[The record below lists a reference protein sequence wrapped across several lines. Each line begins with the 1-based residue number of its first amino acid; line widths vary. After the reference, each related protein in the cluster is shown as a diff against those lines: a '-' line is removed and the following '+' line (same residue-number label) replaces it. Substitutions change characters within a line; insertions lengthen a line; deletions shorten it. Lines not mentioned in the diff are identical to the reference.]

1 MSTSLWPRVA
11 ALTGQRV
18 RATRKELGLSQEQF
32 ATLVGKRARVGSQRP
47 SVFTVSRWERD
58 AKSPGMLWGPA
69 LLTLVEESEARRAT
83 QGTGASATH

>member
-1 MSTSLWPRVA
+1 MTGASLWPRVS

-18 RATRKELGLSQEQF
+18 RATRQELGLSQEQF

-69 LLTLVEESEARRAT
+69 LLALVEESEARRRVQEAAS
-83 QGTGASATH
+83 GA